1 VEYYSN
7 PISKL
12 IEELSRLPGVGA
24 KTAQRLAF
32 HIINQPKEQVESLS
46 KALMVAKENVRYCSL
61 CQTLTDQELC
71 PICKSPGRNQR
82 EIMVVENPRDLAAY
96 EKTGKYQG
104 VYHVLHGAIS
114 PMLGIGADDIRIR
127 ELMKRLETDV
137 DEVIIATNSSLEGET
152 TAMYINKLI
161 KLMEPVGIKVKVSR
175 IASGVPVGGDLEYID
190 EITLLRALE
199 GRVEL

>member
-1 VEYYSN
+1 MDYYSN
-7 PISKL
+7 QISKL
-12 IEELSRLPGVGA
+12 IEELSRLPGIGI

-32 HIINQPKEQVESLS
+32 HIINQPEEQIHALA
-46 KALMVAKENVRYCSL
+46 KALVDARENVRYCIS
-61 CQTLTDQELC
+61 CQTLTDQECC
-71 PICKSPGRNQR
+71 PICVNPNRNQE

-96 EKTGKYQG
+96 EKIGKYQG

-127 ELMKRLETDV
+127 ELMGRLESGV
-137 DEVIIATNSSLEGET
+137 KEVIIATNSSLEGET

-161 KLMEPVGIKVKVSR
+161 KLMEPVGLKVKVSR

>member
-1 VEYYSN
+1 MNYYSSQ
-7 PISKL
+7 ISKL

-32 HIINQPKEQVESLS
+32 HIINMPQDQVNNLS
-46 KALMVAKENVRYCSL
+46 QSIIAAKENVRYCSS
-61 CQTLTDQELC
+61 CYTLTDHELC
-71 PICKSPGRNQR
+71 PICASDKRNHR
-82 EIMVVENPRDLAAY
+82 VIMVVENPRDLAAY
-96 EKTGKYQG
+96 EKTGKFDG

-114 PMLGIGADDIRIR
+114 PMLGIGPDDIKLK
-127 ELMKRLETDV
+127 ELILRLQGDV

-152 TAMYINKLI
+152 TAMYISKLI
-161 KLMEPVGIKVKVSR
+161 KPTGIKVSR

-190 EITLLRALE
+190 EVTLLRALE